1 MASSSAP
8 PSASKDNAPSD
19 ISANA
24 NANANTKAK
33 LFNSPKE
40 LVNDPART
48 GFDPETKWWMHYF
61 GILSGQMTKEGQF
74 HFQEWRDK
82 QQEESDCKR
91 CEKHLKW
98 LFNYSPVIRFLS
110 DKVKDL
116 DGKLDESNIF
126 CRRCPSRLHEN
137 GSVSR
142 QAGGFD
148 PNYGI
153 LICAN
158 EMRNRGHL
166 EDTVAHEMMHAWDHL
181 RWKVDWTGD
190 KDLKHAACTEVSDPL
205 AEFNGQ
211 KRVQEEKCISTN
223 NDEYI
228 AHSLVSLQI
237 RASMLSGECRWRREA
252 FTRGQWTVT
261 QQFQNCVRRR
271 AVQSVMG
278 RPWCKDRDHAT
289 KAVDG
294 VWDSC
299 FADTRPF
306 DEIYR

>member
-8 PSASKDNAPSD
+8 PSASKANAPSD

-24 NANANTKAK
+24 NANANAKAK

-110 DKVKDL
+110 DRIKDL
-116 DGKLDESNIF
+116 NGQLDESNIF

-158 EMRNRGHL
+158 EMRSRGHL

-190 KDLKHAACTEVSDPL
+190 KDLKHAACTE
-205 AEFNGQ
+205 
-211 KRVQEEKCISTN
+211 
-223 NDEYI
+223 
-228 AHSLVSLQI
+228 I

>member
-8 PSASKDNAPSD
+8 PSASKANAPSD

-24 NANANTKAK
+24 NANANADAKAK
-33 LFNSPKE
+33 LFNPPKE

-91 CEKHLKW
+91 CEKNLKW

-110 DKVKDL
+110 DRIKDL
-116 DGKLDESNIF
+116 NGTLDESNIF

-158 EMRNRGHL
+158 EMRDRGHL
-166 EDTVAHEMMHAWDHL
+166 EDTVAHEMIHAWDHL

-190 KDLKHAACTEVSDPL
+190 KDLKHAACTE
-205 AEFNGQ
+205 
-211 KRVQEEKCISTN
+211 
-223 NDEYI
+223 
-228 AHSLVSLQI
+228 I

-261 QQFQNCVRRR
+261 QQFQDCVRRR

-278 RPWCKDRDHAT
+278 RPWCKGRDHAT

-306 DEIYR
+306 DEIFR

>member
-8 PSASKDNAPSD
+8 PSASKANAPSD

-24 NANANTKAK
+24 NANANAAAKAK
-33 LFNSPKE
+33 LFNPPKE

-91 CEKHLKW
+91 CEKNLKW

-110 DKVKDL
+110 DRIQDL
-116 DGKLDESNIF
+116 NGKLDESNIF

-158 EMRNRGHL
+158 EMRDRGHL

-190 KDLKHAACTEVSDPL
+190 KDLKHAACTE
-205 AEFNGQ
+205 
-211 KRVQEEKCISTN
+211 
-223 NDEYI
+223 
-228 AHSLVSLQI
+228 I

-261 QQFQNCVRRR
+261 QQFQDCVRRR

-278 RPWCKDRDHAT
+278 RPWCKGRDHAT

-306 DEIYR
+306 DEIFR

>member
-8 PSASKDNAPSD
+8 PSASKANAPSD

-24 NANANTKAK
+24 NANANAEANAK

-110 DKVKDL
+110 DRIKDL
-116 DGKLDESNIF
+116 NGQLDESNIF

-158 EMRNRGHL
+158 EMRSRGHL

-190 KDLKHAACTEVSDPL
+190 KDLKHAACTE
-205 AEFNGQ
+205 
-211 KRVQEEKCISTN
+211 
-223 NDEYI
+223 
-228 AHSLVSLQI
+228 I

>member
-8 PSASKDNAPSD
+8 PSASKANAPSD

-24 NANANTKAK
+24 NANANANAKAK

-110 DKVKDL
+110 DRIKDL
-116 DGKLDESNIF
+116 NGQLDESNIF

-158 EMRNRGHL
+158 EMRSRGHL

-181 RWKVDWTGD
+181 RWKVDWAGD
-190 KDLKHAACTEVSDPL
+190 KDLKHAACTE
-205 AEFNGQ
+205 
-211 KRVQEEKCISTN
+211 
-223 NDEYI
+223 
-228 AHSLVSLQI
+228 I

>member
-8 PSASKDNAPSD
+8 PSASKANAPSD

-24 NANANTKAK
+24 NANANAKAKAK

-110 DKVKDL
+110 DRIKDL
-116 DGKLDESNIF
+116 NGKLDESNIF

-190 KDLKHAACTEVSDPL
+190 KDLKHAACTE
-205 AEFNGQ
+205 
-211 KRVQEEKCISTN
+211 
-223 NDEYI
+223 
-228 AHSLVSLQI
+228 I